1 MSEQPNTNEAST
13 DPAQN
18 EPATVEA
25 DNQSV
30 EQEKSTTQVPVREL
44 QKERRERQRLEKE
57 IAQLQEQQEQAR
69 QAELSEVEKLRE
81 ELAKTKAEADQA
93 LQARLL
99 AEQQSLVR
107 TAASQIGFADVNDAI
122 TFVNF
127 ETLHGLEGT
136 ELNQA
141 IADEVQ
147 RVSDEKP
154 YLLAASETSKKSV
167 GKASDRE
174 GAEQPPLNDE
184 DAIGGFVHGLLFGK
198 K

>member
-18 EPATVEA
+18 EPAAVEA

-127 ETLHGLEGT
+127 ETLHGLEGA